1 MKIRSLVMLAC
12 TVFSV
17 HASLA
22 DEVIQRSDYQ
32 RPDAVPAPASNP
44 LTVDKTSLGKNL
56 FFDPR
61 LSRNKGM
68 SCATCH
74 SPDHRWS
81 DGRVVPL
88 GSEELTQPRRTPTV
102 MNSAWLK
109 ALMWDGR
116 ANSLEAQAVLP
127 ITTPHEM
134 NYNMKEL
141 VQRLGA
147 IKGYQPL
154 FEAAY
159 GDPEITTQRIA
170 MALATFQRT
179 LVSNISSFDRWV
191 EGDDQAIST
200 SAQRGFEVF
209 NGKAQCVACHK
220 SWRFTDD
227 SFHDIG
233 LDSPDLGR
241 GKVIPVEVTIMQH
254 AFKTPTLRDL
264 PKNGP
269 FMHDGS
275 MNSLEEVV
283 KHYEEGGIKRASL
296 SKEIKPFE
304 LTQQERADLI
314 AFLKT
319 LDGGPLAVEPPT
331 MPEEML
337 R

>member
-1 MKIRSLVMLAC
+1 MKIRILVMLAC

-22 DEVIQRSDYQ
+22 DDTIKRSDYQ
-32 RPDAVPAPASNP
+32 RPEAIPAPDSNP
-44 LTVDKTSLGKNL
+44 LTIEKTTLGKAL

-61 LSRNKGM
+61 LSRDKGM

-88 GSEELTQPRRTPTV
+88 GSEELEQPRRTPTV

-134 NYNMKEL
+134 NYNMKSL
-141 VQRLGA
+141 VQRLND
-147 IKGYQPL
+147 IQGYRPL

-159 GDPEITTQRIA
+159 GDADITTQRIA

-191 EGDDQAIST
+191 EGDEQAISP
-200 SAQRGFEVF
+200 SAQRGFEIF
-209 NGKAQCVACHK
+209 NGKAQCAACHK

-264 PKNGP
+264 PENGP
-269 FMHDGS
+269 FMHES
-275 MNSLEEVV
+275 QPVQRNE
-283 KHYEEGGIKRASL
+283 
-296 SKEIKPFE
+296 
-304 LTQQERADLI
+304 
-314 AFLKT
+314 
-319 LDGGPLAVEPPT
+319 AV
-331 MPEEML
+331 
-337 R
+337 

>member
-17 HASLA
+17 HVSLA
-22 DEVIQRSDYQ
+22 DDTIKRSDYQ
-32 RPDAVPAPASNP
+32 RPEAIPAPASNP
-44 LTVDKTSLGKNL
+44 LTVEKTTLGKNL
-56 FFDPR
+56 FFDSR
-61 LSRNKGM
+61 LSREKGM

-88 GSEELTQPRRTPTV
+88 GSEELEQPRRTPTV
-102 MNSAWLK
+102 MNSAWLN

-134 NYNMKEL
+134 NYNMNEL
-141 VQRLGA
+141 VQRLGE

-154 FEAAY
+154 FESAY
-159 GDPEITTQRIA
+159 GDAEITTQRIA

-179 LVSNISSFDRWV
+179 LVSNPSSFDRWV
-191 EGDDQAIST
+191 AGDEQAIST

-209 NGKAQCVACHK
+209 NGKAQCAACHK

-264 PKNGP
+264 PENGP

-275 MNSLEEVV
+275 MSSLEEVV
-283 KHYEEGGIKRASL
+283 KHYEEGGIQRASL
-296 SKEIKPFE
+296 SKEMKPFE
-304 LTQQERADLI
+304 LSEQERADLI

-319 LDGGPLAVEPPT
+319 LDGGPLAIEAPSLPR
-331 MPEEML
+331 E
-337 R
+337 

>member
-1 MKIRSLVMLAC
+1 MMKIRSLVMLAC

-22 DEVIQRSDYQ
+22 EDKITRSDYQ
-32 RPDAVPAPASNP
+32 RPEVIPAPANNP
-44 LTVDKTSLGKNL
+44 LTIEKATLGKNL

-61 LSRNKGM
+61 LSRNKDM

-88 GSEELTQPRRTPTV
+88 GSEELKQPRRTPTV

-127 ITTPHEM
+127 ITTAHEM

-141 VQRLGA
+141 VQRLGE

-154 FEAAY
+154 FEDAY
-159 GDPEITTQRIA
+159 GDKEITTQRIS

-179 LVSNISSFDRWV
+179 LVSNTSSFDKWV
-191 EGDDQAIST
+191 EGDETAISA
-200 SAQRGFEVF
+200 SAQRGFRVF
-209 NGKAQCVACHK
+209 NTEAQCAACHK

-241 GKVIPVEVTIMQH
+241 GNVIPVEVTIMQH

-264 PKNGP
+264 PENGP

-275 MNSLEEVV
+275 MSDLEEVV
-283 KHYEEGGIKRASL
+283 KHYENGGIQRASL
-296 SKEIKPFE
+296 SKEMKPFE
-304 LTQQERADLI
+304 LSDQQRADLI
-314 AFLKT
+314 AFLRT
-319 LDGGPLAVEPPT
+319 LDGGPLAIEQPEL
-331 MPEEML
+331 PEE
-337 R
+337 

>member
-22 DEVIQRSDYQ
+22 DDAITQSDYQ
-32 RPDAVPAPASNP
+32 RPEAIPAPKSNP
-44 LTVDKTSLGKNL
+44 LTEEKTALGKTL

-61 LSRNKGM
+61 LSRDISM

-74 SPDHRWS
+74 SPDQRWS

-88 GSEELTQPRRTPTV
+88 GSEKLSQPRRTPTV

-134 NYNMKEL
+134 NYNMKKL
-141 VQRLGA
+141 VQRLDE
-147 IKGYQPL
+147 IKGYEPL
-154 FEAAY
+154 FESAY
-159 GDPEITTQRIA
+159 GDAEITTQRID

-179 LVSNISSFDRWV
+179 LVSNTSSFDLWV
-191 EGDDQAIST
+191 NGDEQAINT
-200 SAQRGFEVF
+200 SAQRGFKMF
-209 NGKAQCVACHK
+209 NGKAQCAACHK

-241 GKVIPVEVTIMQH
+241 SKVIPVEVTIMQH

-264 PKNGP
+264 PEHGP

-275 MNSLEEVV
+275 MHSLEEVV
-283 KHYEEGGIKRASL
+283 KHYEEGGIQRSSL
-296 SKEIKPFE
+296 SKEMKPFE
-304 LTQQERADLI
+304 LSEQQRTDLV

-319 LDGGPLAVEPPT
+319 LDGGPLAIEPPVL
-331 MPEEML
+331 PKE
-337 R
+337 

>member
-12 TVFSV
+12 TVFTV

-22 DEVIQRSDYQ
+22 EEKIQRSDFE
-32 RPDAVPAPASNP
+32 RPVTIPAPASNP
-44 LTVDKTSLGKNL
+44 LTVEKTTLGKNL

-61 LSRNKGM
+61 LSRDKDM

-74 SPDHRWS
+74 SPAKRWS

-88 GSEELTQPRRTPTV
+88 GSEELDQPRRTPTV

-141 VQRLGA
+141 VQRLSM
-147 IKGYQPL
+147 INGYQPL

-159 GDPEITTQRIA
+159 GDVNITIQRIA
-170 MALATFQRT
+170 MALATYQRT
-179 LVSNISSFDRWV
+179 LVSKPSSFDKWV
-191 EGDDQAIST
+191 EGDDQAISP
-200 SAQRGFEVF
+200 SAQRGFTIF
-209 NGKAQCVACHK
+209 TGKAQCAACHK

-241 GKVIPVEVTIMQH
+241 GSVIPVEVTIMQH
-254 AFKTPTLRDL
+254 AFKTPTLREL
-264 PKNGP
+264 PQNGP

-275 MNSLEEVV
+275 MTNLEEVV
-283 KHYEEGGIKRASL
+283 KHYEKGGIQRASL
-296 SKEIKPFE
+296 SKELEPFE
-304 LTQQERADLI
+304 LSDQQRADLI

-319 LDGGPLAVEPPT
+319 LDGGPLAIEPPLL
-331 MPEEML
+331 PKE
-337 R
+337 

>member
-1 MKIRSLVMLAC
+1 MLAC

-22 DEVIQRSDYQ
+22 DDVITRSDYQ
-32 RPDAVPAPASNP
+32 RPEAIPAPVSNP
-44 LTVDKTSLGKNL
+44 LTEEKTTLGKTL

-61 LSRNKGM
+61 LSREKDM

-81 DGRVVPL
+81 DGRIVPL
-88 GSEELTQPRRTPTV
+88 GSEELKQPRRSPTV

-127 ITTPHEM
+127 ITTQHEM
-134 NYNMKEL
+134 NYNMQEL
-141 VQRLGA
+141 VQRLGE

-159 GDPEITTQRIA
+159 GDVNITIQGIA

-179 LVSNISSFDRWV
+179 LVSNPSSFDRWV
-191 EGDDQAIST
+191 EGDEHAIST

-209 NGKAQCVACHK
+209 NNKAQCIACHK
-220 SWRFTDD
+220 TWRFTDD

-233 LDSPDLGR
+233 LTSPDLGR
-241 GKVIPVEVTIMQH
+241 GQHVPVEVTIMQH

-264 PKNGP
+264 PESGP

-275 MNSLEEVV
+275 MKSLEEVI

-296 SKEIKPFE
+296 SKEMKPFDLSE
-304 LTQQERADLI
+304 QQRMDLI
-314 AFLKT
+314 SFLKT
-319 LDGGPLAVEPPT
+319 LDGGPLPLAPPT
-331 MPEEML
+331 LPKD
-337 R
+337 

>member
-22 DEVIQRSDYQ
+22 DDKIKRSDYQ
-32 RPDAVPAPASNP
+32 RPEAIPAPASNP
-44 LTVDKTSLGKNL
+44 LTEEKTTLGKTL

-61 LSRNKGM
+61 LSRNEGM

-88 GSEELTQPRRTPTV
+88 GSEELEQPRRTPTV

-141 VQRLGA
+141 VERLGE
-147 IKGYQPL
+147 IKGYRPL
-154 FEAAY
+154 FENAY
-159 GDPEITTQRIA
+159 GDTEITTERIA

-179 LVSNISSFDRWV
+179 LVSNTSSFDQWV
-191 EGDDQAIST
+191 EGDEDAISS
-200 SAQRGFEVF
+200 SAQRGFQIF
-209 NGKAQCVACHK
+209 NDEAQCAACHK

-233 LDSPDLGR
+233 LDDPDLGR

-264 PKNGP
+264 PENGP

-275 MNSLEEVV
+275 MTDLEEVI
-283 KHYEEGGIKRASL
+283 KHYEDGFIQRASL
-296 SKEIKPFE
+296 SKEMKPFE
-304 LTQQERADLI
+304 LSDQQRADLI

-319 LDGGPLAVEPPT
+319 LDGGPLAIEQPEL
-331 MPEEML
+331 PEE
-337 R
+337 

>member
-22 DEVIQRSDYQ
+22 DDTITRSDYQ
-32 RPDAVPAPASNP
+32 RPDTIPAPASNL
-44 LTVDKTSLGKNL
+44 LTIEKTSLGKTL

-61 LSRNKGM
+61 LSRDKGM

-88 GSEELTQPRRTPTV
+88 GSEELSQPRRSPTV
-102 MNSAWLK
+102 INSAWLK
-109 ALMWDGR
+109 TLMWDGR

-134 NYNMKEL
+134 NYNMNEL
-141 VQRLGA
+141 VQRLGE

-154 FEAAY
+154 FESAY
-159 GDPEITTQRIA
+159 GDAEITTQRIA

-191 EGDDQAIST
+191 EGDEQAISI

-209 NGKAQCVACHK
+209 NGKAQCAACHK

-241 GKVIPVEVTIMQH
+241 GQHVPAEVTIMQH

-264 PKNGP
+264 PDTGP

-283 KHYEEGGIKRASL
+283 KHYEKGGIKRASL
-296 SKEIKPFE
+296 SKEMKPFE
-304 LTQQERADLI
+304 LSEQQRADLI

-319 LDGGPLAVEPPT
+319 LNGGPLAIELPALPDQ
-331 MPEEML
+331 
-337 R
+337 

>member
-1 MKIRSLVMLAC
+1 MMKIRSLVMLAC

-22 DEVIQRSDYQ
+22 EDKFTRSDYQ
-32 RPDAVPAPASNP
+32 RPEAIPAPANNP
-44 LTVDKTSLGKNL
+44 LTEEKITLGKTL

-61 LSRNKGM
+61 LSRNKDM

-74 SPDHRWS
+74 SQDHRWS

-127 ITTPHEM
+127 ITTAHEM

-141 VQRLGA
+141 VQRLGE

-154 FEAAY
+154 FDAAY
-159 GDPEITTQRIA
+159 DDAEITTQRIA

-179 LVSNISSFDRWV
+179 LVSNTSSFDRWV
-191 EGDDQAIST
+191 EGDEDAISS
-200 SAQRGFEVF
+200 SAQRGFEIF
-209 NGKAQCVACHK
+209 NGKAQCAACHK

-233 LDSPDLGR
+233 LDSPDRGR

-264 PKNGP
+264 PEDGP

-275 MNSLEEVV
+275 MTDLEEVI
-283 KHYEEGGIKRASL
+283 KHYEDGGIQRESL
-296 SKEIKPFE
+296 SKEMKPFE
-304 LTQQERADLI
+304 LTEQQRTDLI

-319 LDGGPLAVEPPT
+319 LDGGSLDIDPPVLP
-331 MPEEML
+331 ME
-337 R
+337 

>member
-12 TVFSV
+12 TVLSV

-22 DEVIQRSDYQ
+22 DETIKRSDYQ
-32 RPDAVPAPASNP
+32 RPEAIPAPASNP
-44 LTVDKTSLGKNL
+44 LTTEKTTLGKTL
-56 FFDPR
+56 FFDAR
-61 LSRNKGM
+61 LSRDKGM

-88 GSEELTQPRRTPTV
+88 GSEELEQPRRTPTV
-102 MNSAWLK
+102 MNSAWLT

-116 ANSLEAQAVLP
+116 ASSLEAQAVLP

-134 NYNMKEL
+134 NYNMKQL
-141 VQRLGA
+141 VERLNE

-159 GDPEITTQRIA
+159 GDAEINTQRIA
-170 MALATFQRT
+170 MALASFQRT

-191 EGDDQAIST
+191 EGDEQAIST
-200 SAQRGFEVF
+200 SAQRGFDLF
-209 NGKAQCVACHK
+209 NGKAQCAACHK

-241 GKVIPVEVTIMQH
+241 GKAIPVEVTIMQH

-264 PKNGP
+264 PENGP
-269 FMHDGS
+269 YMHDGS
-275 MNSLEEVV
+275 MTDLEAVI
-283 KHYEEGGIKRASL
+283 KHYEDGGIERPSL
-296 SKEIKPFE
+296 SKEMKPFE
-304 LTQQERADLI
+304 LTEQQRADLI

-319 LDGGPLAVEPPT
+319 LDGGPLAVEPPAL
-331 MPEEML
+331 PKE
-337 R
+337 

>member
-22 DEVIQRSDYQ
+22 DDKITQSDYQ
-32 RPDAVPAPASNP
+32 RPEAIPAPESNP
-44 LTVDKTSLGKNL
+44 LTEEKTALGKTL

-61 LSRNKGM
+61 LSRDKSM

-74 SPDHRWS
+74 SPDQRWS

-88 GSEELTQPRRTPTV
+88 GSEELSQPRRTPTV

-109 ALMWDGR
+109 VLMWDGR

-127 ITTPHEM
+127 ITTAHEM

-141 VQRLGA
+141 VKRLGE
-147 IKGYQPL
+147 IKGYEPL
-154 FEAAY
+154 FESAY
-159 GDPEITTQRIA
+159 GDAEITTQRIA

-179 LVSNISSFDRWV
+179 LVSNTSSFDLWV
-191 EGDDQAIST
+191 NGDEHAISS
-200 SAQRGFEVF
+200 SAQRGFQIF
-209 NGKAQCVACHK
+209 NDEAQCAACHK

-264 PKNGP
+264 PENGP

-275 MNSLEEVV
+275 MSDLEEVI
-283 KHYEEGGIKRASL
+283 KHYEDGGIQRESL
-296 SKEIKPFE
+296 SKEMKPFE
-304 LTQQERADLI
+304 LTEQQRTDLI

-319 LDGGPLAVEPPT
+319 LDGGSLDIDPPVLPLE
-331 MPEEML
+331 
-337 R
+337 

>member
-1 MKIRSLVMLAC
+1 MLAC

-22 DEVIQRSDYQ
+22 DDKITRSDYQ
-32 RPDAVPAPASNP
+32 RPEAIPAPASNP
-44 LTVDKTSLGKNL
+44 LTIEKTTLGKTL

-61 LSRNKGM
+61 LSREKGM

-81 DGRVVPL
+81 DGRIVPL
-88 GSEELTQPRRTPTV
+88 GSEELEQPRRTPTV
-102 MNSAWLK
+102 MNSAWLN

-141 VQRLGA
+141 VHRLGE

-159 GDPEITTQRIA
+159 GDADITTQRIA

-179 LVSNISSFDRWV
+179 LVSNTSSFDRWV
-191 EGDDQAIST
+191 EGDEQAIST

-209 NGKAQCVACHK
+209 NGEAQCAACHK

-264 PKNGP
+264 PENGP

-275 MNSLEEVV
+275 MTDLEEVV
-283 KHYEEGGIKRASL
+283 KHYEEGGIQRASL
-296 SKEIKPFE
+296 SKEMKPFE
-304 LTQQERADLI
+304 LSKQQRADLI

-319 LDGGPLAVEPPT
+319 LDGGPLELEPPVL
-331 MPEEML
+331 PEE
-337 R
+337 

>member
-1 MKIRSLVMLAC
+1 MKIRILVMLAC

-22 DEVIQRSDYQ
+22 DDTIKRSDYQ
-32 RPDAVPAPASNP
+32 RPEAIPAPDSNP
-44 LTVDKTSLGKNL
+44 LTIEKTTLGKAL

-61 LSRNKGM
+61 LSRDKGM

-88 GSEELTQPRRTPTV
+88 GSEELEQPRRTPTV

-134 NYNMKEL
+134 NYNMKSL
-141 VQRLGA
+141 VQRLND
-147 IKGYQPL
+147 IQGYRPL

-159 GDPEITTQRIA
+159 GDADITTQRIA

-191 EGDDQAIST
+191 EGDEQAISP
-200 SAQRGFEVF
+200 SAQRGFEIF
-209 NGKAQCVACHK
+209 NGKAQCAACHK

-264 PKNGP
+264 PENGP

-275 MNSLEEVV
+275 MTDLDEVIQ
-283 KHYEEGGIKRASL
+283 HYEEGGSDRPSL
-296 SKEIKPFE
+296 SKEMKPFE
-304 LTQQERADLI
+304 LTEQQRADLI

-319 LDGGPLAVEPPT
+319 LDGGPLAVEPPAL
-331 MPEEML
+331 PKEEES
-337 R
+337 

>member
-1 MKIRSLVMLAC
+1 MLAC

-22 DEVIQRSDYQ
+22 DDKITQSDYQ
-32 RPDAVPAPASNP
+32 RPEAVPAPESNP
-44 LTVDKTSLGKNL
+44 LTEEKTALGKTL

-61 LSRNKGM
+61 LSRDKSM

-74 SPDHRWS
+74 SPDQRWS

-88 GSEELTQPRRTPTV
+88 GSEELSQPRRTPTV

-116 ANSLEAQAVLP
+116 AKSLEAQAVLP

-141 VQRLGA
+141 VQRLGE
-147 IKGYQPL
+147 IKGYEPL
-154 FEAAY
+154 FESAY
-159 GDPEITTQRIA
+159 GDAEINTQRIA

-179 LVSNISSFDRWV
+179 LVSNTSSFDLWV
-191 EGDDQAIST
+191 NGDEHAISS
-200 SAQRGFEVF
+200 SAQRGFQIF
-209 NGKAQCVACHK
+209 NNEAQCAACHK

-264 PKNGP
+264 PENGP

-275 MNSLEEVV
+275 MSDLEEVI
-283 KHYEEGGIKRASL
+283 KHYEDGGIQRESL
-296 SKEIKPFE
+296 SKEMKPFE
-304 LTQQERADLI
+304 LTEQQRTDLI

-319 LDGGPLAVEPPT
+319 LDGGSLDIDPPVLP
-331 MPEEML
+331 ME
-337 R
+337 

>member
-12 TVFSV
+12 TVLSV

-22 DEVIQRSDYQ
+22 DDKIKRSDYH
-32 RPDAVPAPASNP
+32 RPEAIPAPASNP
-44 LTVDKTSLGKNL
+44 LTTEKTTLGKTL
-56 FFDPR
+56 FFDAR
-61 LSRNKGM
+61 LSRDKGM

-88 GSEELTQPRRTPTV
+88 GSEELEQPRRTPTV
-102 MNSAWLK
+102 MNSAWLT

-134 NYNMKEL
+134 NYNMKQL
-141 VQRLGA
+141 VERLGE

-159 GDPEITTQRIA
+159 GDAEINTQRIA

-191 EGDDQAIST
+191 EGDEQAIST
-200 SAQRGFEVF
+200 SAQRGFELF
-209 NGKAQCVACHK
+209 NGKAQCAACHK

-241 GKVIPVEVTIMQH
+241 GKAIPVEVTIMQH

-264 PKNGP
+264 PENGP
-269 FMHDGS
+269 YMHDGS
-275 MNSLEEVV
+275 MTDLEAVI
-283 KHYEEGGIKRASL
+283 KHYEDGGIERPSL
-296 SKEIKPFE
+296 SKEMKPFE
-304 LTQQERADLI
+304 LTEQQRADLI

-319 LDGGPLAVEPPT
+319 LDGGPLAVEPPAL
-331 MPEEML
+331 PKE
-337 R
+337 

>member
-1 MKIRSLVMLAC
+1 
-12 TVFSV
+12 
-17 HASLA
+17 
-22 DEVIQRSDYQ
+22 
-32 RPDAVPAPASNP
+32 
-44 LTVDKTSLGKNL
+44 
-56 FFDPR
+56 
-61 LSRNKGM
+61 
-68 SCATCH
+68 
-74 SPDHRWS
+74 
-81 DGRVVPL
+81 
-88 GSEELTQPRRTPTV
+88 

-134 NYNMKEL
+134 NYNMKSL
-141 VQRLGA
+141 VQRLND
-147 IKGYQPL
+147 IQGYRPL

-159 GDPEITTQRIA
+159 GDADITTQRIA

-191 EGDDQAIST
+191 EGDEQAISP
-200 SAQRGFEVF
+200 SAQRGFEIF
-209 NGKAQCVACHK
+209 NGKAQCAACHK

-264 PKNGP
+264 PENGP

-275 MNSLEEVV
+275 MTDLDEVI
-283 KHYEEGGIKRASL
+283 KHYEEGGIERPSL
-296 SKEIKPFE
+296 SKEMKPFE
-304 LTQQERADLI
+304 LTEQQRADLI

-319 LDGGPLAVEPPT
+319 LDGGPLAVEPP
-331 MPEEML
+331 PLPKEEES
-337 R
+337 

>member
-1 MKIRSLVMLAC
+1 MMKIRSLVMLAC
-12 TVFSV
+12 TVFPV

-22 DEVIQRSDYQ
+22 DDTITRSDYQ
-32 RPDAVPAPASNP
+32 RPEAIPAPATNP
-44 LTVDKTSLGKNL
+44 LTEEKITLGKTL
-56 FFDPR
+56 FFDAR
-61 LSRNKGM
+61 LSRDKGM

-88 GSEELTQPRRTPTV
+88 GSEELDQPRRTPTV

-141 VQRLGA
+141 VQRLGE

-154 FEAAY
+154 FESAY
-159 GDPEITTQRIA
+159 GDTEITTQRIA
-170 MALATFQRT
+170 KALATFQRT
-179 LVSNISSFDRWV
+179 LVSNTSSFDRWV
-191 EGDDQAIST
+191 GGDEHAIST
-200 SAQRGFEVF
+200 SAQRGFQIF
-209 NGKAQCVACHK
+209 NGEAQCAACHK

-264 PKNGP
+264 PENGP

-275 MNSLEEVV
+275 MSDLEEVI
-283 KHYEEGGIKRASL
+283 KHYEKGGIQRASL
-296 SKEIKPFE
+296 SKEMKPFE
-304 LTQQERADLI
+304 LSDQQRADLI

-319 LDGGPLAVEPPT
+319 LDGGPLAIEQPEV
-331 MPEEML
+331 PEE
-337 R
+337 

>member
-22 DEVIQRSDYQ
+22 DDVITRSDYQ
-32 RPDAVPAPASNP
+32 RPEAIPAPVSNP
-44 LTVDKTSLGKNL
+44 LTEEKTTLGKTL

-61 LSRNKGM
+61 LSREKDM

-81 DGRVVPL
+81 DGRIVPL
-88 GSEELTQPRRTPTV
+88 GSEELKQPRRSPTV

-127 ITTPHEM
+127 ITTQHEM
-134 NYNMKEL
+134 NYNMQEL
-141 VQRLGA
+141 VQRLGE

-159 GDPEITTQRIA
+159 GDVNITIQGIA

-179 LVSNISSFDRWV
+179 LVSNPSSFDRWV
-191 EGDDQAIST
+191 EGDEHAIST

-209 NGKAQCVACHK
+209 NNKAQCIACHK
-220 SWRFTDD
+220 TWRFTDD

-233 LDSPDLGR
+233 LTSPDLGR
-241 GKVIPVEVTIMQH
+241 GQHVPVEVTIMQH

-264 PKNGP
+264 PESGP

-275 MNSLEEVV
+275 MKSLEEVI

-296 SKEIKPFE
+296 SKEMKPFDLSE
-304 LTQQERADLI
+304 QQRMDLI
-314 AFLKT
+314 SFLKT
-319 LDGGPLAVEPPT
+319 LDGGPLPLAPPT
-331 MPEEML
+331 LPKD
-337 R
+337 

>member
-12 TVFSV
+12 TVFTV

-22 DEVIQRSDYQ
+22 EEKIQRSDFE
-32 RPDAVPAPASNP
+32 RPEAIPAPASNP
-44 LTVDKTSLGKNL
+44 LTVEKTTLGKTL

-61 LSRNKGM
+61 LSRDKGM

-74 SPDHRWS
+74 SPAQGWS

-88 GSEELTQPRRTPTV
+88 GSEKLEQPRRTPTV

-141 VQRLGA
+141 VQRLSM
-147 IKGYQPL
+147 INGYQPL

-159 GDPEITTQRIA
+159 GDVNITIQRIA
-170 MALATFQRT
+170 MALATYQRT
-179 LVSNISSFDRWV
+179 LVSKPSSFDKWV
-191 EGDDQAIST
+191 EGDEQAISP
-200 SAQRGFEVF
+200 SAQRGFTIF
-209 NGKAQCVACHK
+209 TGKAQCAACHK

-254 AFKTPTLRDL
+254 AFKTPTLREL
-264 PKNGP
+264 PENGP

-275 MNSLEEVV
+275 MTNLEEVI
-283 KHYEEGGIKRASL
+283 KHYEEGGIQRASL
-296 SKEIKPFE
+296 SKEMEPFE
-304 LTQQERADLI
+304 LSDQQRADLI

-319 LDGGPLAVEPPT
+319 LDGGPLAIEPPLL
-331 MPEEML
+331 PKE
-337 R
+337 

>member
-1 MKIRSLVMLAC
+1 MKIRILVMLAC

-22 DEVIQRSDYQ
+22 DDTIKRSDYQ
-32 RPDAVPAPASNP
+32 RPEAIPAPDSNP
-44 LTVDKTSLGKNL
+44 LTIEKTTLGKAL

-61 LSRNKGM
+61 LSRDKGM

-88 GSEELTQPRRTPTV
+88 GSEELEQPRRTPTV

-134 NYNMKEL
+134 NYNMDEL
-141 VQRLGA
+141 VQRLGE
-147 IKGYQPL
+147 IKGYRPL
-154 FEAAY
+154 FESAY
-159 GDPEITTQRIA
+159 GDAEITTRRIA

-179 LVSNISSFDRWV
+179 LVSNVSSFDRWV
-191 EGDDQAIST
+191 EGDDEAISV
-200 SAQRGFEVF
+200 SAQRGFQVF
-209 NGKAQCVACHK
+209 NNKAQCAACHK

-241 GKVIPVEVTIMQH
+241 GNTIPVEVTIMQH

-264 PKNGP
+264 PENGP

-275 MNSLEEVV
+275 MTNLEQVI
-283 KHYEEGGIKRASL
+283 KHYEDGGLKRPSL
-296 SKEIKPFE
+296 SKEMSPFE
-304 LTQQERADLI
+304 LTEQQKADLI

-319 LDGGPLAVEPPT
+319 LNGGPLALSPPEL
-331 MPEEML
+331 PEE
-337 R
+337 

>member
-22 DEVIQRSDYQ
+22 DDTIKLSDYQ
-32 RPDAVPAPASNP
+32 RPEAIPAPATNP
-44 LTVDKTSLGKNL
+44 LTEEKTTLGKNL

-61 LSRNKGM
+61 LSRDKGM

-88 GSEELTQPRRTPTV
+88 GSEELSKPRRTPTV

-141 VQRLGA
+141 VQRLGE

-159 GDPEITTQRIA
+159 GDAEITTQRIA
-170 MALATFQRT
+170 KALATFQRT
-179 LVSNISSFDRWV
+179 LVSNTSSFDRWV
-191 EGDDQAIST
+191 EGDEQAIST
-200 SAQRGFEVF
+200 SAKRGFEVF
-209 NGKAQCVACHK
+209 NGKAQCAACHK

-233 LDSPDLGR
+233 LDSQDLGR

-264 PKNGP
+264 PENGP

-275 MNSLEEVV
+275 MTVLEEVI
-283 KHYEEGGIKRASL
+283 KHYEKGGIQRASL
-296 SKEIKPFE
+296 SKEMKPFE
-304 LTQQERADLI
+304 LTEQQRTDLVT
-314 AFLKT
+314 FLKT
-319 LDGGPLAVEPPT
+319 LDGGSLELDHPVI
-331 MPEEML
+331 PEE
-337 R
+337 

>member
-1 MKIRSLVMLAC
+1 MKFRSLVMLAC
-12 TVFSV
+12 TVLSV

-22 DEVIQRSDYQ
+22 DDTIKRSDYQ
-32 RPDAVPAPASNP
+32 RPEAIPAPASNP
-44 LTVDKTSLGKNL
+44 LTEEKTTLGKTL
-56 FFDPR
+56 FFDAR
-61 LSRNKGM
+61 LSRDKGM

-88 GSEELTQPRRTPTV
+88 GSEELEQPRRTPTV
-102 MNSAWLK
+102 MNSAWLT

-116 ANSLEAQAVLP
+116 ASSLEAQAVLP

-134 NYNMKEL
+134 NYNMKQL
-141 VQRLGA
+141 VERLGE

-159 GDPEITTQRIA
+159 GDAEINTQRIA

-191 EGDDQAIST
+191 EGDEQAIST
-200 SAQRGFEVF
+200 SAQRGFELF
-209 NGKAQCVACHK
+209 NGKAQCAACHK

-241 GKVIPVEVTIMQH
+241 GKAIPVEVTIMQH

-264 PKNGP
+264 PENGP
-269 FMHDGS
+269 YMHDGS
-275 MNSLEEVV
+275 MTDLEAVI
-283 KHYEEGGIKRASL
+283 KHYEDGGIKRPSL
-296 SKEIKPFE
+296 SKEMKPFE
-304 LTQQERADLI
+304 LTEQQRADLI

-319 LDGGPLAVEPPT
+319 LDGGPLAVEPP
-331 MPEEML
+331 PLPKE
-337 R
+337 